1 MPLARQPTAP
11 VCFLALTG
19 NPHVVRV
26 RWATVEEI
34 TAYIALGAN
43 LGNRARVLMQAAK
56 MIDDVPGVEVQRISS
71 LYDTEP
77 LGGPCGQPEYCNGVV
92 EIRTSLAPERLL
104 RALQE
109 IETTLGRDRE
119 NEQRFGP
126 RTCDLDILMMG
137 RIVLETDALTIP
149 HRRMC
154 ERAFVLVPLAEI
166 APDAVHPVTGK
177 TTMGLLAALC
187 GRDEDGT

>member
-1 MPLARQPTAP
+1 M
-11 VCFLALTG
+11 
-19 NPHVVRV
+19 
-26 RWATVEEI
+26 EEL

-43 LGNRARVLMQAAK
+43 LGDRARVLMQAAK
-56 MIDDVPGVEVQRISS
+56 MMDDVPGVKVQRISS
-71 LYDTEP
+71 LIETEP
-77 LGGPCGQPEYCNGVV
+77 VGGPGDQPKYCNGVV
-92 EIRTSLAPERLL
+92 EIRTSLAPDRLL
-104 RALQE
+104 ETLQE
-109 IETTLGRDRE
+109 IETELGRDRE
-119 NEQRFGP
+119 SETRFGP

-137 RIVLETDALTIP
+137 RIVMETDALTIP

-187 GRDEDGT
+187 GRDEGGT